1 MRFPYVG
8 SGPYCYTNSLTM
20 VLGAQAPGTH
30 IVECLTGSPFGV
42 QLIGGRVPFFDPY
55 GWDPEIGLN
64 AAIGLL
70 GLRCERTEGGSP
82 EDAAKRLRAA
92 SEQGPVLVGPL
103 DMGLL
108 LHQPG
113 SGTAQGAD
121 HYVVVI
127 EVAETTVVFHDP
139 HGHPYASLPSD
150 AFMQAWRADE
160 VAYIET
166 PYVMRTGFRRE
177 AEVAPAD
184 ALRASLPAA
193 ASWLAGRY
201 DLPNAPGSSGG
212 ADALAELSAWLERGL
227 APETRH
233 MLESFGLRA
242 GARRLSDAATCFDLI
257 GLSGAAEAAAAQAR
271 RLGALQYELV
281 TGNDTAVAAGLRALA
296 PGYDRLR
303 ELIEAA

>member
-20 VLGAQAPGTH
+20 MWGSEAPGTH

-70 GLRCERTEGGSP
+70 GWRCERTDGGTP
-82 EDAAKRLRAA
+82 EEAAQRLRAA
-92 SEQGPVLVGPL
+92 CEEGPVLVGPL

-121 HYVVVI
+121 HYVVVLAV
-127 EVAETTVVFHDP
+127 EEGTVVFHDP
-139 HGHPYASLPSD
+139 HGHPYASLPLD
-150 AFMQAWRADE
+150 AFLESWRGEE
-160 VAYIET
+160 VAYITT
-166 PYVMRTGFRRE
+166 PYVMRSRFVRE
-177 AEVAPAD
+177 TRIEPGE
-184 ALRASLPAA
+184 ALRASLPEAA
-193 ASWLAGRY
+193 RWLAGRY

-212 ADALAELSAWLERGL
+212 VDALAGLAGQLERGL
-227 APETRH
+227 APETRQ
-233 MLESFGLRA
+233 MLESFGFRA
-242 GARRLSDAATCFDLI
+242 GARRLCDAATCLDLI
-257 GLSGAAEAAAAQAR
+257 GRKDAADAAAGQAR

-281 TGNDTAVAAGLRALA
+281 AGNDGAVAAGLRALA